1 MGEFLNNIYEFV
13 MNIINSSTVWGPL
26 FACLLIFIESILPVL
41 PLFVFITIIFIA
53 YGYVM
58 GFLIAYILTV
68 LGCLFSFFLCRR
80 FLKNFFQKKVR
91 KNQKLDNLMKK
102 IDNLSFSNLTLL
114 IAIPFAPAFLI
125 NIAAALT
132 EVTFKKFSTAI
143 ILGKLS
149 IVFFWGFIG
158 TSLVESLKNPKII
171 IIIIIMLGITYA
183 LSKIVTK
190 KLKVN

>member
-13 MNIINSSTVWGPL
+13 MNIINSSTIWGPL

-80 FLKNFFQKKVR
+80 FLKNFFEKNVR

-125 NIAAALT
+125 NIAAGLT
-132 EVTFKKFSTAI
+132 EVSFKKFSTAI
-143 ILGKLS
+143 MLGKLA
-149 IVFFWGFIG
+149 IIFFWGFIG

-171 IIIIIMLGITYA
+171 IIILIMLAITYA

>member
-171 IIIIIMLGITYA
+171 IIIVIMLGITYA
-183 LSKIVTK
+183 LSKIITK